1 MISLIVNVR
10 VKPGRDVEYEN
21 ISREFGQYV
30 EANRAGNIL
39 FRTYRT
45 DDPLEFVTIE
55 HFEDEASLKAHQAAE
70 DTTASLS
77 KLRDILD
84 GDLKIQIFSDEQA
97 A

>member
-10 VKPGRDVEYEN
+10 TKPGRDAEYEQ
-21 ISREFGQYV
+21 ISREFGQFI

-55 HFEDEASLKAHQAAE
+55 HFEDKASLDAHQAAD
-70 DTTASLS
+70 DTTASLA

-84 GDLKIQIFSDEQA
+84 GDLKIQIFSDD
-97 A
+97 